1 VDFDHWLSSIPGFW
15 AGYDQSGG
23 YNIVKSIHNGASS
36 EKVGAAVEQL
46 FELTVLLGDAMERG
60 LAERGL
66 TLARAE
72 LLWRLRRRGPATQRQ
87 LSEDLRCT
95 PRNVTGLVDA
105 LETAG
110 LVERRPHPT
119 DRRAT
124 LVTLTHAGSQA
135 AATMDAGYEATG
147 RELFNDFAEDEL
159 RAFVSGMDRVL
170 GRIRKA
176 SGSNGSR

>member
-1 VDFDHWLSSIPGFW
+1 MKSLH
-15 AGYDQSGG
+15 
-23 YNIVKSIHNGASS
+23 NITASS
-36 EKVGAAVEQL
+36 RTVDTAVERL
-46 FELTVLLGDAMERG
+46 FELAVLLGDAMERG

-72 LLWRLRRRGPATQRQ
+72 LLWRLRRRGPMTQRE

-105 LETAG
+105 LEHGG

-124 LVTLTHAGSQA
+124 LVGLTTAGSKVA
-135 AATMDAGYEATG
+135 TTMDVGYTETASQLFDG
-147 RELFNDFAEDEL
+147 FRSNELDG
-159 RAFVSGMDRVL
+159 FVASMDRVL
-170 GRIRKA
+170 ERLRTPA
-176 SGSNGSR
+176 EPSRSK

>member
-1 VDFDHWLSSIPGFW
+1 L
-15 AGYDQSGG
+15 GG
-23 YNIVKSIHNGASS
+23 YNIVKQLHNRANSTTAD
-36 EKVGAAVEQL
+36 AAVEHL

-72 LLWRLRRRGPATQRQ
+72 LLWRLRRRGPMTQRE

-105 LETAG
+105 LERGG
-110 LVERRPHPT
+110 LVARRPHPS

-124 LVTLTHAGSQA
+124 LVTLTDAGSEMA
-135 AATMDAGYEATG
+135 AAMDAGYQATASQLFDDFEAT
-147 RELFNDFAEDEL
+147 ELG
-159 RAFVSGMDRVL
+159 AFVVSMERVV
-170 GRIRKA
+170 GRLRR
-176 SGSNGSR
+176 SRPAEERAAG

>member
-1 VDFDHWLSSIPGFW
+1 M
-15 AGYDQSGG
+15 
-23 YNIVKSIHNGASS
+23 KSIHNRAGS
-36 EKVGAAVEQL
+36 EALGIAVGQL
-46 FELTVLLGDAMERG
+46 FELAVMLGDAMERG

-72 LLWRLRRRGPATQRQ
+72 LLWRLRQRGPATQRE

-105 LETAG
+105 LEVAG

-124 LVTLTHAGSQA
+124 LVTLTDAGSQM
-135 AATMDAGYEATG
+135 AATMDAGYRATG
-147 RELFNDFAEDEL
+147 RELFDDFSKDEL
-159 RAFVSGMDRVL
+159 AAFVSGMDRVL
-170 GRIRKA
+170 GRIRGA
-176 SGSNGSR
+176 SGSDGTR

>member
-1 VDFDHWLSSIPGFW
+1 M
-15 AGYDQSGG
+15 
-23 YNIVKSIHNGASS
+23 
-36 EKVGAAVEQL
+36 EQL
-46 FELTVLLGDAMERG
+46 FELAVMLGDAMERG

-72 LLWRLRRRGPATQRQ
+72 LLWRLRQRGPATQRE

-105 LETAG
+105 LEAAG

-124 LVTLTHAGSQA
+124 LVTLTDVGSQM
-135 AATMDAGYEATG
+135 AATMDAGYRATG
-147 RELFNDFAEDEL
+147 RELFDDFGEDEL
-159 RAFVSGMDRVL
+159 AAFVSGMDRVL
-170 GRIRKA
+170 GRIRGA
-176 SGSNGSR
+176 SGSDGTR